1 MFVHVADV
9 HAHVLLQQQDVRELF
24 AADRTLVVHLAA
36 GACPMHAHV
45 RLEVAFGGERSPAD
59 LAPERPLTS
68 VSAVMHLQRAFTAQ
82 NALADRAL
90 IWIFQCRLHLF
101 Y

>member
-1 MFVHVADV
+1 MS
-9 HAHVLLQQQDVRELF
+9 AHVLLKHEAVWEL
-24 AADRTLVVHLAA
+24 ALADDALLSGSHRRLDAV
-36 GACPMHAHV
+36 HAHV

-59 LAPERPLTS
+59 LAPERPLPS